1 VDRNV
6 FKTATGCSRALAVI
20 IFKMRFGFTLM
31 LILIA
36 LTTATSQTDLDYINS
51 DEFVPDGQ
59 IKGIGL
65 IEVDLGRDFH
75 GKDLIVYD
83 TKGNPKITIRVTE
96 SNVTTTLGGK
106 SYSRNDNSNPFNP
119 RYFGDNPD
127 YFVLVFDC
135 TKSTDKYYH
144 VVVDQKTNEIGLIK
158 KVDSLF
164 KFETVSTY
172 VSEWTTLGLDFD
184 RLQNPLRQE
193 PSDNAAVILNE
204 DTKKYKI
211 WRAEKIEMKGDWLK
225 VKTKDKKEGW
235 IRWRRDDKIIIQL
248 YFAC

>member
-1 VDRNV
+1 LRLVAVDRNV
-6 FKTATGCSRALAVI
+6 FKTATGCSRALAAI
-20 IFKMRFGFTLM
+20 IF
-31 LILIA
+31 
-36 LTTATSQTDLDYINS
+36 
-51 DEFVPDGQ
+51 
-59 IKGIGL
+59 
-65 IEVDLGRDFH
+65 
-75 GKDLIVYD
+75 
-83 TKGNPKITIRVTE
+83 
-96 SNVTTTLGGK
+96 
-106 SYSRNDNSNPFNP
+106 
-119 RYFGDNPD
+119 
-127 YFVLVFDC
+127 
-135 TKSTDKYYH
+135 
-144 VVVDQKTNEIGLIK
+144 GLIK

>member
-1 VDRNV
+1 LVAVDRNV
-6 FKTATGCSRALAVI
+6 FKTATGCSRAL
-20 IFKMRFGFTLM
+20 
-31 LILIA
+31 
-36 LTTATSQTDLDYINS
+36 QTDLDYINS

-204 DTKKYKI
+204 DTKKYMHK
-211 WRAEKIEMKGDWLK
+211 RCRPFGHQDSAEKFGYEKYKCRILE
-225 VKTKDKKEGW
+225 V
-235 IRWRRDDKIIIQL
+235 
-248 YFAC
+248 